1 MGIPNGSKSC
11 SGNLKSLNFESLNL
25 KSNNNPYLCR
35 KFLNLKDKAMKRHIF
50 GAIVLI
56 AALAFA
62 GCNNKKQ
69 KDEEAKEKA
78 PETIVE
84 EIKKPNHLLLI
95 VDPQVDFTTGS
106 LATKKGPEAMEYLA
120 KRLADDVWKNYS
132 WIIVTQDA
140 HPENHCSFKEQGG
153 VFPPH
158 CVQGT
163 EGMKVYP
170 ALQEVL
176 NQLMQYNKVT
186 NIHYME
192 KGDLA
197 DKEEFSI
204 FQNEHSGEKLRR
216 TIEEFEHF
224 EGIDICGIATDY
236 CVYETTKDLME
247 FYPAK
252 QIRIVTNCLAAVDD
266 NDTKLAD
273 LMKANGIEG
282 IEF

>member
-1 MGIPNGSKSC
+1 M
-11 SGNLKSLNFESLNL
+11 
-25 KSNNNPYLCR
+25 
-35 KFLNLKDKAMKRHIF
+35 
-50 GAIVLI
+50 LI

-140 HPENHCSFKEQGG
+140 HPENHCSFKKQGG

-204 FQNEHSGEKLRR
+204 FQNEHSGEKLRV
-216 TIEEFEHF
+216 TIKEFEQF
-224 EGIDICGIATDY
+224 DRVDVCGIATDY
-236 CVYETTKDLME
+236 CVYETVKDLME

-252 QIRIVTNCLAAVDD
+252 QIRVVTNCLAAVDD

-273 LMKANGIEG
+273 LMEEKGIEG

>member
-1 MGIPNGSKSC
+1 M
-11 SGNLKSLNFESLNL
+11 
-25 KSNNNPYLCR
+25 
-35 KFLNLKDKAMKRHIF
+35 
-50 GAIVLI
+50 LI

-69 KDEEAKEKA
+69 KEEEAKEKA
-78 PETIVE
+78 AETVVE
-84 EIKKPNHLLLI
+84 EVKLPNRLLII
-95 VDPQVDFTTGS
+95 VDPQIDFTTGS
-106 LATKKGPEAMEYLA
+106 LATKKGPASMEYLA
-120 KRLADDVWKNYS
+120 KALADGAWKNYG

-140 HPENHCSFKEQGG
+140 HPANHCSFVEQGG

-163 EGMKVYP
+163 EGMNVYP

-176 NQLMQYNKVT
+176 TALMPNSP
-186 NIHYME
+186 NIHYMH

-197 DKEEFSI
+197 EKEEFSI
-204 FQNEHSGEKLRR
+204 FQNEQSGEKLRT
-216 TIEEFEHF
+216 TIEEMGF

-236 CVYETTKDLME
+236 CVYETTKDLLA

-273 LMKANGIEG
+273 LMKENGIQG

>member
-1 MGIPNGSKSC
+1 M
-11 SGNLKSLNFESLNL
+11 L
-25 KSNNNPYLCR
+25 
-35 KFLNLKDKAMKRHIF
+35 
-50 GAIVLI
+50 V

-62 GCNNKKQ
+62 GCNNNQ
-69 KDEEAKEKA
+69 KNAQNENEEAAKTEA
-78 PETIVE
+78 VNEPVVL
-84 EIKKPNHLLLI
+84 PNNLLII
-95 VDPQVDFTTGS
+95 VDPQIDFTTGS
-106 LATKKGPEAMEYLA
+106 LATKNGPAAMDYLA
-120 KRLADDVWKNYS
+120 KALEQGAWKNYS

-140 HPENHCSFKEQGG
+140 HPANHCSFVEQGG

-163 EGMKVYP
+163 EGMNVYP

-176 NQLMQYNKVT
+176 NSIFQN
-186 NIHYME
+186 NPEIHYMQ

-197 DKEEFSI
+197 GKEEFSI
-204 FQNEHSGEKLRR
+204 FQNEKSSIKLTE
-216 TIEEFEHF
+216 TIEDMGF

-273 LMKANGIEG
+273 LMKENGIEG

>member
-1 MGIPNGSKSC
+1 
-11 SGNLKSLNFESLNL
+11 
-25 KSNNNPYLCR
+25 
-35 KFLNLKDKAMKRHIF
+35 MKKHLI

-62 GCNNKKQ
+62 GCNNTEK
-69 KDEEAKEKA
+69 KEKK
-78 PETIVE
+78 EMEQKTDNTEVE
-84 EIKKPNHLLLI
+84 NQKPVLPNRLLII
-95 VDPQVDFTTGS
+95 VDPQIDFTTGS
-106 LATKKGPEAMEYLA
+106 LSTAKGPASMDYLA
-120 KRLADDVWKNYS
+120 KALNNGAWKNYG
-132 WIIVTQDA
+132 WIVVTQDA
-140 HPENHCSFKEQGG
+140 HPANHCSFVEQGG

-163 EGMKVYP
+163 EGMNVYP

-176 NQLMQYNKVT
+176 NSIT
-186 NIHYME
+186 PDIPNIHYMQ

-197 DKEEFSI
+197 EKEEFSI
-204 FQNEHSGEKLRR
+204 FQNERSGEKLRK
-216 TIEEFEHF
+216 TIEDNGF

-236 CVYETTKDLME
+236 CVYETTKDLMA
-247 FYPAK
+247 FYPTK

-273 LMKANGIEG
+273 LMKENGIEG

>member
-1 MGIPNGSKSC
+1 
-11 SGNLKSLNFESLNL
+11 
-25 KSNNNPYLCR
+25 
-35 KFLNLKDKAMKRHIF
+35 MKRHIL

-62 GCNNKKQ
+62 DCGNNNQ
-69 KDEEAKEKA
+69 KEDAEEAQNGTTT
-78 PETIVE
+78 ETKVE
-84 EIKKPNHLLLI
+84 QVTLPNRLLLI

-106 LATKKGPEAMEYLA
+106 LATKNGPAAMDYLA
-120 KRLADDVWKNYS
+120 KALDQGTWKNYS

-140 HPENHCSFKEQGG
+140 HPKNHCSFVEQGG

-163 EGMKVYP
+163 DGMNVYP
-170 ALQEVL
+170 VLQEVL
-176 NQLMQYNKVT
+176 DNLMQNNYNL
-186 NIHYME
+186 NIHYMQ

-197 DKEEFSI
+197 EKEEFSI

-236 CVYETTKDLME
+236 CVYETTKDLMG

-273 LMKANGIEG
+273 LMKENGIQG

>member
-1 MGIPNGSKSC
+1 M
-11 SGNLKSLNFESLNL
+11 
-25 KSNNNPYLCR
+25 
-35 KFLNLKDKAMKRHIF
+35 
-50 GAIVLI
+50 LI

-62 GCNNKKQ
+62 GCNNSDKTKK
-69 KDEEAKEKA
+69 KESKEKM
-78 PETIVE
+78 ETAETQVE
-84 EIKKPNHLLLI
+84 QPQLPNRLLII

-106 LATKKGPEAMEYLA
+106 LATKNGPAAMDYLA
-120 KRLADDVWKNYS
+120 NALNEGAWKNYG

-140 HPENHCSFKEQGG
+140 HPANHCSFVEQGG

-158 CVQGT
+158 CVQNT
-163 EGMKVYP
+163 EGMNVYET
-170 ALQEVL
+170 LLKSLDGIMGNVS
-176 NQLMQYNKVT
+176 NMQ
-186 NIHYME
+186 IHYMQ

-204 FQNEHSGEKLRR
+204 FQNEQSGSKLQQVIEK
-216 TIEEFEHF
+216 EKF

-236 CVYETTKDLME
+236 CVYETTKDLIA

-252 QIRIVTNCLAAVDD
+252 QVRIVTNCLAAVDD

-273 LMKANGIEG
+273 LMKENGIEG

>member
-1 MGIPNGSKSC
+1 MKK
-11 SGNLKSLNFESLNL
+11 NL
-25 KSNNNPYLCR
+25 
-35 KFLNLKDKAMKRHIF
+35 I

-69 KDEEAKEKA
+69 KEEEAKEKA
-78 PETIVE
+78 AETVTE
-84 EIKKPNHLLLI
+84 EIKLPNRLLII

-106 LATKKGPEAMEYLA
+106 LATKKGPASMDYLA
-120 KRLADDVWKNYS
+120 KALNDGAWKNYG
-132 WIIVTQDA
+132 WIIITQDA
-140 HPENHCSFKEQGG
+140 HPANHCSFVEQGG

-163 EGMKVYP
+163 EGMNVYP
-170 ALQEVL
+170 ALQDVL
-176 NQLMQYNKVT
+176 EKLMQSKMNM
-186 NIHYME
+186 NIHYMQ

-224 EGIDICGIATDY
+224 EGIDVCGIATDY
-236 CVYETTKDLME
+236 CVYETVKDLIA

-252 QIRIVTNCLAAVDD
+252 QVRVVTNCLAAVDD

-273 LMKANGIEG
+273 LMKENGIEG